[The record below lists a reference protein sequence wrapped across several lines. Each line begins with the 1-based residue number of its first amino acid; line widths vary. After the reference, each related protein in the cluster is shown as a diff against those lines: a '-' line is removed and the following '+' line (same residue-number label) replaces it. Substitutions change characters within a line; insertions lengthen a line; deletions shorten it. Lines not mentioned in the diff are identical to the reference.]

1 MKELIAEH
9 TNGFKVRTLIESGII
24 SETISDLRL
33 KGFQSFVIKSV
44 SNVNP
49 GDYNWKEVGQWLS
62 AN

>member
-49 GDYNWKEVGQWLS
+49 QDFVRWEGIPCLS